1 MMVRSILFTQTNT
14 LQQTLDTAGQEGTSG
29 SASQSSSVEVTAS
42 AGAGDV
48 MGDATGG
55 VTIDTYAED
64 IVITSD
70 ASELER
76 QDDDRPDEDEDDGGG
91 FGFGFGGF
99 SLDPADGIEIDI
111 DVGGFGPDGEDGGDL
126 SPEDIALLSIQ
137 DLILH

>member
-1 MMVRSILFTQTNT
+1 MVRSILFTQTNT

-42 AGAGDV
+42 ASAEDV

-76 QDDDRPDEDEDDGGG
+76 QDDDRPDEDGDDDGG
-91 FGFGFGGF
+91 GFGGF
-99 SLDPADGIEIDI
+99 SLDPAGGIEIDI